1 MALDG
6 AFLYAVKK
14 EMDCLIG
21 ARVEKVHQ
29 PARDEIVLSLRT
41 RERGYKVLISA
52 SADRARVH
60 LTDVQVENPKV
71 PPMFCMLLRKRLGSG
86 RLLSIRQ
93 DGLERVLYLDFSC
106 VNELGDVVQLTLA
119 CEIMGRYSNLILIDE
134 NNRII
139 DSIKR
144 VNAEMSSKRLV
155 LPGMAYELPP
165 RDERLNF
172 LKCSEDE
179 IRDALQEKIGAL
191 PKVLLSVLEGVSPVL
206 VREWAFYAGKGSDLR
221 IETMS
226 SDHYD
231 RLCFAISRTRS
242 ILIEGQ
248 CHFTIAATKEGQLK
262 DFSFLPLHQYGTLMI
277 TRQVQSACA
286 LLDNFYAQ
294 RDRTARMKQRAND
307 LFRLLV
313 QRSERISRRISSQT
327 EEIEACKEK
336 DMLRRYADL
345 ISSNL
350 YRIKKGDKEAVL
362 EDFYEESCPA
372 ITISLDPRLTPP
384 QNAQHYYS
392 AYKKACTAEKILA
405 EQIHAGR
412 EELLY
417 LDSVLDVLTRA
428 ETENDLE
435 QLRLEL
441 AEQGYI
447 RANRLKG
454 KAPKTLPPIEY
465 VSSDGFDISVGR
477 NNKQNDKLTLKSS
490 EKLDVWLHTQNI
502 PGSHVIIHTGGEEA
516 PMNTILEAAQLAAYH
531 SKAQTSAQVPVD
543 YCLVKFVKKPVGAKP
558 GMVIFSN
565 QHTVYVTPPAD
576 TLKLKKEKK
585 A

>member
-14 EMDCLIG
+14 EMECLIG

-52 SADRARVH
+52 SADRARLH

-144 VNAEMSSKRLV
+144 VDAEMSSKRLV

-221 IETMS
+221 TETMS

-231 RLCFAISRTRS
+231 RLCFAISRTRAM
-242 ILIEGQ
+242 LIEGQ

-277 TRQVQSACA
+277 TREVQSACA

-576 TLKLKKEKK
+576 TLKFKKEKK

>member
-14 EMDCLIG
+14 EMECLIG

-29 PARDEIVLSLRT
+29 PARDEVILSLRT
-41 RERGYKVLISA
+41 REGGYKVLISA

-86 RLLSIRQ
+86 KLLSIRQ
-93 DGLERVLYLDFSC
+93 DGLERVLYFDFSC
-106 VNELGDVVQLTLA
+106 INELGDVVNLTLA

-134 NNRII
+134 NNKII

-144 VNAEMSSKRLV
+144 VDAEMSSKRLV
-155 LPGMAYELPP
+155 LPGMPYELPP

-172 LKCSEDE
+172 LECSETE
-179 IRDALQEKIGAL
+179 IRESLKSRAGSL
-191 PKVLLSVLEGVSPVL
+191 PKVLLGILEGVSPVL
-206 VREWAFYAGKGSDLR
+206 VREWAFYAGRGADCR
-221 IETMS
+221 TETMS
-226 SDHYD
+226 EDTYD
-231 RLCFAISRTRS
+231 RLCFAINRTKAM
-242 ILIEGQ
+242 LTEGN

-262 DFSFLPLHQYGTLMI
+262 DFSFIPLNQYGTLMI
-277 TRQVQSACA
+277 TREMPSACV
-286 LLDNFYAQ
+286 LLDCFYSQ
-294 RDRTARMKQRAND
+294 RDRAARMKQRAND

-327 EEIEACKEK
+327 EELMQCREK
-336 DMLRRYADL
+336 DELRRKADL
-345 ISSNL
+345 ISANL
-350 YRIKKGDKEAVL
+350 YRIKKGDSEAVL
-362 EDFYEESCPA
+362 EDFYEPECPGV
-372 ITISLDPRLTPP
+372 TIALDPRLTPP
-384 QNAQHYYS
+384 QNAQRYYS
-392 AYKKACTAEKILA
+392 AYKKACTAEKVLA
-405 EQIHAGR
+405 EQIESGR
-412 EELLY
+412 EELAY
-417 LDSVLDVLTRA
+417 FDSVLDVLTRA

-447 RANRLKG
+447 RSSRLKG
-454 KAPKTLPPIEY
+454 KAPKSLPPIEY
-465 VSSDGFDISVGR
+465 VSSEGFEIFVGR
-477 NNKQNDKLTLKSS
+477 NNKQNDRLTLKDA
-490 EKLDVWLHTQNI
+490 EKLDIWLHTQNI
-502 PGSHVIIHTGGEEA
+502 PGSHVIISASGGEV

-558 GMVIFSN
+558 GKVIFSN

-576 TLKLKKEKK
+576 VSAFRRENK

>member
-6 AFLYAVKK
+6 AFLYAIKK
-14 EMDCLIG
+14 EMECLIG

-119 CEIMGRYSNLILIDE
+119 CEIMGRYSNLILINE

-144 VNAEMSSKRLV
+144 VDSEMSSKRLV

-172 LKCSEDE
+172 LECSENE
-179 IRDALQEKIGAL
+179 IRDALREKNGML
-191 PKVLLSVLEGVSPVL
+191 PKVLLAVLEGVSPIL
-206 VREWAFYAGKGSDLR
+206 VREWTFYAGRGCDLR
-221 IETMS
+221 TETMS
-226 SDHYD
+226 DDHYD

-242 ILIEGQ
+242 MLIDGQ
-248 CHFTIAATKEGQLK
+248 CHFTIAVTKEGQLK

-277 TRQVQSACA
+277 TREMPSACV

-294 RDRTARMKQRAND
+294 RDRAARMKQRAND
-307 LFRLLV
+307 LFKLLV
-313 QRSERISRRISSQT
+313 QRSERIGRRISSQT

-350 YRIKKGDKEAVL
+350 YRIKKGDTEAVL
-362 EDFYEESCPA
+362 EDFYEENCPA
-372 ITISLDPRLTPP
+372 VTVSLDPRLTPP

-405 EQIHAGR
+405 EQIDAGR

-465 VSSDGFDISVGR
+465 VSSDGFAISVGR

-502 PGSHVIIHTGGEEA
+502 PGSHVIIHTGGEEV
-516 PMNTILEAAQLAAYH
+516 PMNTILEAAQIAAYH

-576 TLKLKKEKK
+576 TIPFRMEEKV
-585 A
+585 

>member
-14 EMDCLIG
+14 EMECLIG

-29 PARDEIVLSLRT
+29 PARDEVVLSLRT
-41 RERGYKVLISA
+41 RDGGYKVLISA

-60 LTDVQVENPKV
+60 ITDIQAENPKV

-86 RLLSIRQ
+86 KLLDIRQ

-106 VNELGDVVQLTLA
+106 VNELGDIARLTLA

-134 NNRII
+134 NGKII

-144 VNAEMSSKRLV
+144 VDAEMSSKRLV
-155 LPGMAYELPP
+155 LPGMPYELPP

-172 LKCSEDE
+172 LECSENQ
-179 IRDALQEKIGAL
+179 IRAALKVRSGAL
-191 PKVLLSVLEGVSPVL
+191 PKMLLEVLEGVSPVL
-206 VREWAFYAGKGSDLR
+206 VREWSFYTGKGIDCR
-221 IETMS
+221 TETMS
-226 SDHYD
+226 EDNYD
-231 RLCFAISRTRS
+231 RLCFAIGRTRAMLS
-242 ILIEGQ
+242 DGQ
-248 CHFTIAATKEGQLK
+248 CHFTIAATREGQLK
-262 DFSFLPLHQYGTLMI
+262 DFSFLPLHQYGTLMV
-277 TRQVQSACA
+277 TREMPSACT

-294 RDRTARMKQRAND
+294 RDRAARMKQRAND

-313 QRSERISRRISSQT
+313 QRSERISRRISSQA
-327 EEIEACKEK
+327 EEIDACREK
-336 DMLRRYADL
+336 DSLRRQADL

-350 YRIKKGDKEAVL
+350 YRIKKGDTEAVL
-362 EDFYEESCPA
+362 EDFYEESCPSVK
-372 ITISLDPRLTPP
+372 IKLDVRLTPP
-384 QNAQHYYS
+384 QNAQAYYS

-405 EQIHAGR
+405 EQIEQGR
-412 EELLY
+412 EELAY

-447 RANRLKG
+447 RAARLNG
-454 KAPKTLPPIEY
+454 KAPKSLPPIEY
-465 VSSDGFDISVGR
+465 ISSDGYAISVGR
-477 NNKQNDKLTLKSS
+477 NNKQNDKLTLKDS
-490 EKLDVWLHTQNI
+490 EKLDIWLHTQNI
-502 PGSHVIIHTGGEEA
+502 PGSHVIIHTGCGEV
-516 PMNTILEAAQLAAYH
+516 PMNTILEAASLAAYH

-543 YCLVKFVKKPVGAKP
+543 YCLVKFVKKPVGSKP
-558 GMVIFSN
+558 GKVIFSN

-576 TLKLKKEKK
+576 VSKFKREIK

>member
-14 EMDCLIG
+14 EMECLIG

-29 PARDEIVLSLRT
+29 PAREEIILSLRT
-41 RERGYKVLISA
+41 RDGGYKVLISA

-86 RLLSIRQ
+86 KLLSIRQ
-93 DGLERVLYLDFSC
+93 DGLERVLYFDFSC
-106 VNELGDVVQLTLA
+106 INELGDVVNLTLA

-134 NNRII
+134 NNKII

-144 VNAEMSSKRLV
+144 VDAEMSSKRLV
-155 LPGMAYELPP
+155 LPGMPYELPP

-172 LKCSEDE
+172 LECTDAEL
-179 IRDALQEKIGAL
+179 RDALHSNAGSL
-191 PKVLLSVLEGVSPVL
+191 PKVLLGILEGVSPVL
-206 VREWAFYAGKGSDLR
+206 VREWSFYAGRGADCR
-221 IETMS
+221 TETMNE
-226 SDHYD
+226 DTYD
-231 RLCFAISRTRS
+231 RLCFAVNRTKAM
-242 ILIEGQ
+242 LTEGN

-262 DFSFLPLHQYGTLMI
+262 DFSFIPLNQYGTLMI
-277 TRQVQSACA
+277 TREMPSACT
-286 LLDNFYAQ
+286 LLDSFYSQ
-294 RDRTARMKQRAND
+294 RDRAARMKQRAND

-327 EEIEACKEK
+327 EELMQCKEK
-336 DMLRRYADL
+336 DELRRKADL
-345 ISSNL
+345 ISANL
-350 YRIKKGDKEAVL
+350 YRIKKGDSEAVL
-362 EDFYEESCPA
+362 EDFYEPECPVV
-372 ITISLDPRLTPP
+372 TIALDPRLTPP
-384 QNAQHYYS
+384 QNAQRYYS
-392 AYKKACTAEKILA
+392 AYKKACTAEKVLA
-405 EQIHAGR
+405 QQIESGR
-412 EELLY
+412 EELAY

-447 RANRLKG
+447 RSSRLKG
-454 KAPKTLPPIEY
+454 KAPKSLPPIEY
-465 VSSDGFDISVGR
+465 VSSDGYEIFVGR
-477 NNKQNDKLTLKSS
+477 NNKQNDKLTLKDA
-490 EKLDVWLHTQNI
+490 EKLDIWLHTQNI
-502 PGSHVIIHTGGEEA
+502 PGSHVIISSLGDEV
-516 PMNTILEAAQLAAYH
+516 PMNTVLEAAQLAAYH

-558 GMVIFSN
+558 GKVIFSN

-576 TLKLKKEKK
+576 VSSFRKENN

>member
-14 EMDCLIG
+14 EMEHLIG

-41 RERGYKVLISA
+41 RDGGYKVLISA

-93 DGLERVLYLDFSC
+93 DGLERVLYFDFSC
-106 VNELGDVVQLTLA
+106 INELGDVVQLTLA

-144 VNAEMSSKRLV
+144 VDAEMSSKRLV
-155 LPGMAYELPP
+155 LPGMTYELPP

-172 LKCSEDE
+172 LECSDIEL
-179 IRDALQEKIGAL
+179 RAALRSKSGAL
-191 PKVLLSVLEGVSPVL
+191 PKVLLGILEGVSPVL
-206 VREWAFYAGKGSDLR
+206 VREWTFYAGRGAELR
-221 IETMS
+221 CETM
-226 SDHYD
+226 DEDTCD
-231 RLCFAISRTRS
+231 RLCFAINRTKAM
-242 ILIEGQ
+242 LTEGE
-248 CHFTIAATKEGQLK
+248 CHFTIAAQKDGQLK

-277 TRQVQSACA
+277 TREMPSACA
-286 LLDNFYAQ
+286 LLDTFYAQ
-294 RDRTARMKQRAND
+294 RDRAARMKQRAND

-327 EEIEACKEK
+327 EELEQCREK
-336 DMLRRYADL
+336 DELRRKADL
-345 ISSNL
+345 ISANL

-362 EDFYEESCPA
+362 EDFYEPECPRV
-372 ITISLDPRLTPP
+372 TIELDVMLTPP
-384 QNAQHYYS
+384 QNAQRYYS
-392 AYKKACTAEKILA
+392 LYKKACTAEKVLA
-405 EQIHAGR
+405 QQIESGR
-412 EELLY
+412 EELSY

-447 RANRLKG
+447 RAARLKG
-454 KAPKTLPPIEY
+454 KAPKSLPPIEY
-465 VSSDGFDISVGR
+465 VSSDGFEIFVGR
-477 NNKQNDKLTLKSS
+477 NNKQNDKLTLKDA
-490 EKLDVWLHTQNI
+490 EKADIWLHTQNI
-502 PGSHVIIHTGGEEA
+502 PGSHVIISSCGEDV

-558 GMVIFSN
+558 GKVIFSN

-576 TLKLKKEKK
+576 TAVFKREKR
-585 A
+585 

>member
-6 AFLYAVKK
+6 AFLYAIKK
-14 EMDCLIG
+14 EMECLIG

-41 RERGYKVLISA
+41 REGGYKVLISA

-71 PPMFCMLLRKRLGSG
+71 PPMFCMLIRKRLGSG
-86 RLLSIRQ
+86 RLLAIRQ

-106 VNELGDVVQLTLA
+106 VNELGDIVQLTLA
-119 CEIMGRYSNLILIDE
+119 CEIMGRYSNIILIDE
-134 NNRII
+134 NNKII

-144 VNAEMSSKRLV
+144 VDSEMSSKRLV
-155 LPGMAYELPP
+155 LPGMIYELPP
-165 RDERLNF
+165 RDNRLNF
-172 LKCSEDE
+172 LECSEDE
-179 IRDALQEKIGAL
+179 IRTALKEKNGAL
-191 PKVLLSVLEGVSPVL
+191 PKVLLSVLEGVSPIL
-206 VREWAFYAGKGSDLR
+206 VREWAFYAGRGNDLR
-221 IETMS
+221 TETMNN
-226 SDHYD
+226 DHYD
-231 RLCFAISRTRS
+231 RLCFAISRTKS
-242 ILIEGQ
+242 MLIEEK
-248 CHFTIAATKEGQLK
+248 CHFTIAATKDGQLK
-262 DFSFLPLHQYGTLMI
+262 DYSFLPLHQYGTLMI
-277 TRQVQSACA
+277 TREMPSACV

-294 RDRTARMKQRAND
+294 RDRAARMKQRAND

-336 DMLRRYADL
+336 DMHRRYADL

-350 YRIKKGDKEAVL
+350 YRIKKGDTEVVL
-362 EDFYEESCPA
+362 EDFYQENCPI
-372 ITISLDPRLTPP
+372 ITISLDRGLTPP

-392 AYKKACTAEKILA
+392 VYKKACTAEKILA
-405 EQIHAGR
+405 EQISAGR

-435 QLRLEL
+435 QLRMEL

-447 RANRLKG
+447 RSLRLKG
-454 KAPKTLPPIEY
+454 KAPKTLPPIKY
-465 VSSDGFDISVGR
+465 ISSDGFAISVGR

-490 EKLDVWLHTQNI
+490 EKLDIWLHTQNI
-502 PGSHVIIHTGGEEA
+502 PGSHVIIHTDGEEV
-516 PMNTILEAAQLAAYH
+516 PMNTILEAAQIAAYH

-576 TLKLKKEKK
+576 TAKFRLEEKS
-585 A
+585 

>member
-14 EMDCLIG
+14 EMEHLIG

-41 RERGYKVLISA
+41 RDGGYKVLISA

-93 DGLERVLYLDFSC
+93 DGLERVLYFDFSC
-106 VNELGDVVQLTLA
+106 INELGDVVQLTLA

-144 VNAEMSSKRLV
+144 VDAEMSSKRLV
-155 LPGMAYELPP
+155 LPGMTYELPP

-172 LKCSEDE
+172 LECSDIEL
-179 IRDALQEKIGAL
+179 RAALRSKSGAL
-191 PKVLLSVLEGVSPVL
+191 PKVLLGILEGVSPVL
-206 VREWAFYAGKGSDLR
+206 VREWTFYAGRGAELR
-221 IETMS
+221 CETM
-226 SDHYD
+226 DVDTCD
-231 RLCFAISRTRS
+231 RLCFAINRTKAM
-242 ILIEGQ
+242 LTEGE
-248 CHFTIAATKEGQLK
+248 CHFTIAAQKDGQLK

-277 TRQVQSACA
+277 TREMPSACA
-286 LLDNFYAQ
+286 LLDTFYAQ
-294 RDRTARMKQRAND
+294 RDRAARMKQRAND

-327 EEIEACKEK
+327 EELEQCREK
-336 DMLRRYADL
+336 DELRRKADL
-345 ISSNL
+345 ISANL

-362 EDFYEESCPA
+362 EDFYEPECPRV
-372 ITISLDPRLTPP
+372 TIELDVMLTPP
-384 QNAQHYYS
+384 QNAQRYYS
-392 AYKKACTAEKILA
+392 LYKKACTAEKVLA
-405 EQIHAGR
+405 QQIESGR
-412 EELLY
+412 EELSY

-447 RANRLKG
+447 RASRLKG
-454 KAPKTLPPIEY
+454 KAPKSLPPIEY
-465 VSSDGFDISVGR
+465 VSSDGFEIFVGR
-477 NNKQNDKLTLKSS
+477 NNKQNDKLTLKDA
-490 EKLDVWLHTQNI
+490 EKADIWLHTQNI
-502 PGSHVIIHTGGEEA
+502 PGSHVIISSCGEDV

-558 GMVIFSN
+558 GKVIFSN

-576 TLKLKKEKK
+576 TAVFKREKR
-585 A
+585 

>member
-14 EMDCLIG
+14 EMECLIG

-29 PARDEIVLSLRT
+29 PARDEVILSLRT
-41 RERGYKVLISA
+41 REGGYKVLISA

-86 RLLSIRQ
+86 KLLSIRQ
-93 DGLERVLYLDFSC
+93 DGLERVLYFDFSC
-106 VNELGDVVQLTLA
+106 INELGDVVNLTLA

-144 VNAEMSSKRLV
+144 VDAEMSSKRLV
-155 LPGMAYELPP
+155 LPGMPYELPP

-172 LKCSEDE
+172 LECSETE
-179 IRDALQEKIGAL
+179 IRESLKSRAGSL
-191 PKVLLSVLEGVSPVL
+191 PKVLLGILEGVSPVL
-206 VREWAFYAGKGSDLR
+206 VREWAFYAGRGADCR
-221 IETMS
+221 TETMS
-226 SDHYD
+226 EDTYD
-231 RLCFAISRTRS
+231 RLCFAINRTKAM
-242 ILIEGQ
+242 LTEGN
-248 CHFTIAATKEGQLK
+248 CRFTIAASKEGQLK
-262 DFSFLPLHQYGTLMI
+262 DFSFIPLNQYGTLMI
-277 TRQVQSACA
+277 TREMPSACV
-286 LLDNFYAQ
+286 LLDSFYSQ
-294 RDRTARMKQRAND
+294 RDRAARMKQRAND

-327 EEIEACKEK
+327 EELMQCREK
-336 DMLRRYADL
+336 DELRRKADL
-345 ISSNL
+345 ISANL
-350 YRIKKGDKEAVL
+350 YRIKKGDREAVL
-362 EDFYEESCPA
+362 EDFYEPECPEV
-372 ITISLDPRLTPP
+372 TIALDPRLTPP
-384 QNAQHYYS
+384 QNAQRYYS
-392 AYKKACTAEKILA
+392 AYKKACTAEKVLA
-405 EQIHAGR
+405 EQIESGR
-412 EELLY
+412 EELAY
-417 LDSVLDVLTRA
+417 FDSVLDVLTRA

-447 RANRLKG
+447 RSSRLKG
-454 KAPKTLPPIEY
+454 KAPKSLPPIEY
-465 VSSDGFDISVGR
+465 VSSEGFEIFVGR
-477 NNKQNDKLTLKSS
+477 NNKQNDKLTLKDA
-490 EKLDVWLHTQNI
+490 EKLDIWLHTQNI
-502 PGSHVIIHTGGEEA
+502 PGSHVIISTNGEEP

-558 GMVIFSN
+558 GKVIFSN

-576 TLKLKKEKK
+576 VSAFRRENK

>member
-14 EMDCLIG
+14 EMEFLVGSRI
-21 ARVEKVHQ
+21 EKIYQ
-29 PARDEIVLSLRT
+29 PAREEIILSLRT
-41 RERGYKVLISA
+41 RDGSYKLLISA

-60 LTDVQVENPKV
+60 LTNVQAENPKV

-86 RLLSIRQ
+86 KLLNIRQ

-106 VNELGDVVQLTLA
+106 INELGDVVELTLV

-134 NNRII
+134 NKKII

-144 VNAEMSSKRLV
+144 VDAEMSSKRLV
-155 LPGMAYELPP
+155 LPGMTYELPP

-172 LKCSEDE
+172 LECSCDE
-179 IRDALQEKIGAL
+179 IKEALKSQNG
-191 PKVLLSVLEGVSPVL
+191 VLSKMLLCTLEGVSPVL
-206 VREWAFYAGKGSDLR
+206 VREWAFYAGRGNECR
-221 IETMS
+221 TETMI
-226 SDHYD
+226 DDDYD
-231 RLCFAISRTRS
+231 RLCFAIGRTKTM
-242 ILIEGQ
+242 LNEDN
-248 CHFTIAATKEGQLK
+248 CHFTIASTREGQLK
-262 DFSFLPLHQYGTLMI
+262 DFSFIPLHQYGTLMI
-277 TRQVQSACA
+277 TREMSSACE

-294 RDRTARMKQRAND
+294 RDKIARMKQRAND

-313 QRSERISRRISSQT
+313 QKSERISRRISSQT
-327 EEIEACKEK
+327 EELEACKEK
-336 DMLRRYADL
+336 DNLRRRADL

-350 YRIKKGDKEAVL
+350 YRINKGDTEAVL
-362 EDFYEESCPA
+362 EDFYEESCPSV
-372 ITISLDPRLTPP
+372 TIKLDPRLTPP

-405 EQIHAGR
+405 KQIDSGR
-412 EELLY
+412 EELAY

-428 ETENDLE
+428 DTENDLE

-447 RANRLKG
+447 RSVRLKG
-454 KAPKTLPPIEY
+454 KAPKSLPPIEY
-465 VSSDGFDISVGR
+465 ISSEEFKISVGR
-477 NNKQNDKLTLKSS
+477 NNKQNDKLTLKDS
-490 EKLDVWLHTQNI
+490 EKLDIWLHTQNI
-502 PGSHVIIHTGGEEA
+502 PGSHVIIHTDGREV

-543 YCLVKFVKKPVGAKP
+543 YCLVKFVKKPVGSKP
-558 GMVIFSN
+558 GKVIFSN

-576 TLKLKKEKK
+576 ISKFKREDK

>member
-6 AFLYAVKK
+6 AFLYAVRK
-14 EMDCLIG
+14 EMNCLIG
-21 ARVEKVHQ
+21 TRVEKIHQ
-29 PARDEIVLSLRT
+29 PAKDEIILSLRR
-41 RERGYKVLISA
+41 REGGYKVLISA
-52 SADRARVH
+52 SADRARIH

-71 PPMFCMLLRKRLGSG
+71 PPMFCMLLRKRLGNG
-86 RLLSIRQ
+86 KLLSIRQ

-106 VNELGDVVQLTLA
+106 VNEIGDVTGLTLA

-134 NNRII
+134 NGIII

-144 VNAEMSSKRLV
+144 VDADMSSKRLV
-155 LPGMAYELPP
+155 LPGMKYEFPP

-172 LKCSEDE
+172 LACRDEE
-179 IRDALQEKIGAL
+179 IREALKEKNGAL
-191 PKVLLSVLEGVSPVL
+191 TKVLLSALEGVSPVL
-206 VREWAFYAGKGSDLR
+206 VREWAFYSGKGLDLR

-226 SDHYD
+226 DNHFD

-242 ILIEGQ
+242 MLINGQ
-248 CHFTIAATKEGQLK
+248 CHFTIAADKEGQLK
-262 DFSFLPLHQYGTLMI
+262 DFSFLPLHQYGTLMV
-277 TRQVQSACA
+277 TREVPSACV
-286 LLDNFYAQ
+286 LLDTFYAQ

-313 QRSERISRRISSQT
+313 QRSERISRRISSQS

-336 DMLRRYADL
+336 DTLRRYADL
-345 ISSNL
+345 ISANL
-350 YRIKKGDKEAVL
+350 YRIKKGDTEAVL
-362 EDFYEESCPA
+362 EDFYEESCPVV
-372 ITISLDPRLTPP
+372 TVSLDGRLTPP
-384 QNAQHYYS
+384 QNAQRYYS
-392 AYKKACTAEKILA
+392 AYKKACKAEKILA
-405 EQIHAGR
+405 EQIKAGR
-412 EELLY
+412 EELFY
-417 LDSVLDVLTRA
+417 LDSVLDVLARA

-435 QLRLEL
+435 QLRIEL

-447 RANRLKG
+447 RSSRIKG

-465 VSSDGFDISVGR
+465 VSSDGFAVSVGR

-502 PGSHVIIHTGGEEA
+502 PGSHVIIHTKGEEA
-516 PMNTILEAAQLAAYH
+516 PMNTILEAAQIAAYH

-576 TLKLKKEKK
+576 ITVFKKGE
-585 A
+585 

>member
-6 AFLYAVKK
+6 AFLYAIKK
-14 EMDCLIG
+14 EMECLIG
-21 ARVEKVHQ
+21 SRVEKVHQ

-144 VNAEMSSKRLV
+144 VDSEMSSKRLV

-172 LKCSEDE
+172 LKCSENE
-179 IRDALQEKIGAL
+179 IRDALREKSGML
-191 PKVLLSVLEGVSPVL
+191 PKVLLAVLEGVSPIL
-206 VREWAFYAGKGSDLR
+206 VREWTFYAGRGCDLHT
-221 IETMS
+221 ETMS
-226 SDHYD
+226 DDHYD

-242 ILIEGQ
+242 MLIDGQ

-277 TRQVQSACA
+277 TREMPSACV

-294 RDRTARMKQRAND
+294 RDRAARMKQRAND

-313 QRSERISRRISSQT
+313 QRSERIGRRISSQT

-350 YRIKKGDKEAVL
+350 YRIKKGDTEAVL
-362 EDFYEESCPA
+362 EDFYEENCPVV
-372 ITISLDPRLTPP
+372 TVSLDPRLTPP

-405 EQIHAGR
+405 EQIDAGR

-447 RANRLKG
+447 RANRLKV

-465 VSSDGFDISVGR
+465 VSSDGFVISVGR

-502 PGSHVIIHTGGEEA
+502 PGSHVIIHTGGVEV
-516 PMNTILEAAQLAAYH
+516 PMNTILEAAQIAAYH

-576 TLKLKKEKK
+576 TIPFRMEEKV
-585 A
+585 